1 MTTDPLRG
9 PRMLLSCLILVVTEL
24 LVIAG
29 LVTIVL
35 FVL

>member
-1 MTTDPLRG
+1 
-9 PRMLLSCLILVVTEL
+9 MLLSCLILVVTEL